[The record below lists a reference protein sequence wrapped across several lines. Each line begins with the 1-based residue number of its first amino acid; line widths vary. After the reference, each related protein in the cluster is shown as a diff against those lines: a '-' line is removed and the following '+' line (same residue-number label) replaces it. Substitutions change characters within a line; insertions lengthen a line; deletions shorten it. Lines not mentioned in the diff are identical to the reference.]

1 MNIENFTVTKG
12 FKEVGNNGKR
22 VTIKDVANMAGVSI
36 ATVSRVI
43 NGFSKVDEETRKKVI
58 KAIRTLGYKPM
69 PSLRKASE
77 LLYNIG
83 VLVPDLRG
91 YHYNEIVMAI
101 EDYAT
106 KNDFETMVSI
116 PKMLPEAERHVL
128 DQFFKRKID
137 GVIVME
143 LYTGVKYLEPFLKSG
158 VPIVAVD
165 YSIEEIICDSV
176 NIDNVGGAM
185 NAMKY
190 LYNMGHRNIFFIK
203 GPKPSPAAIDREKG
217 VRKFVDKHRDV
228 QVFFSEVERYNPEDG
243 YDAIKRHLDR
253 YGKNFTAIFSIND
266 WTAIG
271 AISALKEKG
280 LDIPEDISI
289 IGYDDAPYAPFLIP
303 PLTTI
308 HQPRWEMG
316 QMAAQ
321 LLIDR
326 ILGKGS
332 KIPKN
337 VILPTKLIER
347 KSVKKVG
354 G

>member
-1 MNIENFTVTKG
+1 MDKERRVTI
-12 FKEVGNNGKR
+12 KER
-22 VTIKDVANMAGVSI
+22 VTIKDVANLAGVSI

-43 NGFSKVDEETRKKVI
+43 NGSSKVDEETRKKVI
-58 KAIRTLGYKPM
+58 KAIKALGYKPM

-101 EDYAT
+101 EDYAA
-106 KNDFETMVSI
+106 KNDFETLVSI

-143 LYTGVKYLEPFLKSG
+143 LYTGIKYLEPFLKSG

-165 YSIEEIICDSV
+165 YSIEEIVCDSV
-176 NIDNVGGAM
+176 NIDNVNGAIS
-185 NAMKY
+185 AMKY
-190 LYNMGHRNIFFIK
+190 LYNMGHRNIFFIR

-217 VRKFVDKHRDV
+217 IRKFLERHRDT
-228 QVFFSEVERYNPEDG
+228 QVFLSEIEGYNPEDG
-243 YDAIKRHLDR
+243 YEAIKRHLSKH
-253 YGKNFTAIFSIND
+253 GLNFTAIFAVND

-271 AISALKEKG
+271 AIAAIRESG
-280 LDIPEDISI
+280 LQIPEDVSI
-289 IGYDDAPYAPFLIP
+289 IGYDNAPYSSFLIP

-332 KIPKN
+332 RIPKN

-347 KSVKKVG
+347 NSVKRVG
-354 G
+354 V

>member
-1 MNIENFTVTKG
+1 METNS
-12 FKEVGNNGKR
+12 KR
-22 VTIKDVANMAGVSI
+22 VTIKDVAAMAGVSI

-43 NGFSKVDEETRKKVI
+43 NGFSKVEEETRKKVI
-58 KAIRTLGYKPM
+58 KAIKALGYKPM

-101 EDYAT
+101 EDFAA

-137 GVIVME
+137 GVIIME
-143 LYTGVKYLEPFLKSG
+143 LYTGVKYLEPFLRSG

-165 YSIEEIICDSV
+165 YSIEEIVCDSV
-176 NIDNVGGAM
+176 NIDNVGGAIT
-185 NAMKY
+185 ALKY
-190 LYNMGHRNIFFIK
+190 LYTMGHRKIFFIR
-203 GPKPSPAAIDREKG
+203 GPRFSPAAVNREKG
-217 VRKFVDKHRDV
+217 LKKFIDRHRDV
-228 QVFFSEVERYNPEDG
+228 EVFLSEVEGYNPEDG
-243 YDAIKRHLDR
+243 YEAIKRHLDK
-253 YGKNFTAIFSIND
+253 YGKNFTAVFSVND

-271 AISALKEKG
+271 AISAIKENG
-280 LDIPEDISI
+280 LDIPDDVSI
-289 IGYDDAPYAPFLIP
+289 IGYDNAPYSSFLTP

-332 KIPKN
+332 KIPKS
-337 VILPTKLIER
+337 VMLPTKLIER
-347 KSVKKVG
+347 KSVKKSG
-354 G
+354 D